1 MMKLSS
7 SSIERNVAQP
17 DALYLDEL
25 AQVFGVLSSS
35 ADGLTLSD
43 AVARQ
48 KTAGLNKIATLKKP
62 SIFLKFSSNFTHMM
76 ALLLWAGGVIALC
89 AGMTQLAVAIWSVNL
104 INGLFSF
111 WQEFKAEKATEALLK
126 LVPRKAKVLRGGA
139 GITIPAEE
147 LVPGDVIILAEGDDI
162 AADARIISDQG
173 LFVDQS
179 LLTGECAPV
188 RKTSR
193 DGNRY
198 HHPNRGHSD
207 VVYAGTSVTAGE
219 ARAVIITTGMNTR
232 FGNIAHLTQAILEDQ
247 SPLQKEMV
255 RVTKTVSALAVAIGF
270 GFFLIAVLTLHVH
283 LKDSF
288 IFALGMIVAF
298 VPEGML
304 PAVSLSLAIAVQ
316 QMSAKNAIVK
326 KLSSVETL
334 GCTSVICSDKTGT
347 LTRNEMTITRLWTF
361 SDEFEVTGRGYEPSG
376 TIYGAGSGISNKPPD
391 DLKALLEAGVRCC
404 NAHLIEPSADCAKW
418 TISGDPT
425 EAAIVVAATKIS
437 KLNGFNE
444 EQHAP
449 ETRDVRIDCIAFD
462 PHRKRMST
470 LWKQQDNFVSYTKGS
485 PREILDL
492 SISRSSAG
500 TITPLELSDRKRIV
514 EAIDRYAS
522 SGLRVLAIA
531 KKSFDKQPECDILE
545 LERNLVFLGL
555 VAMVDP
561 LHEEV
566 PDALLQCKRAGIRVI
581 MITGDY
587 ELTARSIA
595 RQAGI
600 ISSQETRVVTGQELK
615 ELTEEDL
622 ETVLSKE
629 VIFARTSPEDKLRIV
644 QALQRLK
651 HIVAVTGDGVND
663 APALKQADIGI
674 AMGLGGT
681 DVARE
686 SADVILS
693 DDNFASIVSAVRLG
707 RSVYDNIRK
716 FALYVFTSNVAE
728 AVPFAVMLFSR
739 GLIPL
744 PLTLM
749 QVLLID
755 LGTDMVPAIGLGADP
770 PDEDVMSKQ
779 PRDPKERLLN
789 RSLLMKVFF
798 WYGAIE
804 ACAAISAYFF
814 VNILNGCPTCGF
826 APVGSDIYRSATT
839 AAVCAVV
846 ACQIGT
852 ALCCRSATESVFK
865 MSISNNKLLVLGIG
879 VEVLLLCAVV
889 SLPPMM
895 SVFDTHL
902 PPVTAV
908 VFTLLWLPLIV
919 LMDEVRKLV
928 LRRRA
933 CAQS

>member
-1 MMKLSS
+1 MPIAHLPPAAKAGSAYW
-7 SSIERNVAQP
+7 AQCAP
-17 DALYLDEL
+17 EDALSKLGSFLE
-25 AQVFGVLSSS
+25 
-35 ADGLTLSD
+35 
-43 AVARQ
+43 
-48 KTAGLNKIATLKKP
+48 GLNADEATRRLQLHGFNSLPHVAKSPWYVELSK
-62 SIFLKFSSNFTHMM
+62 NFIHLF
-76 ALLLWAGGVIALC
+76 ALLLWAGAALSWV
-89 AGMTQLAVAIWSVNL
+89 AGMPQLAWAIIIV
-104 INGLFSF
+104 IIVNGLFSF

-126 LVPRKAKVLRGGA
+126 LVPRKARVLRGGVEIIIA
-139 GITIPAEE
+139 AEE
-147 LVPGDVIILAEGDDI
+147 LVPGDVILLAEGDDI
-162 AADARIISDQG
+162 AADARIINDQG

-219 ARAVIITTGMNTR
+219 ARALIISTGMSTR
-232 FGNIAHLTQAILEDQ
+232 FGKIAHLTQAILEDQ

-255 RVTKTVSALAVAIGF
+255 RVTKTVSALAVAIGL
-270 GFFLIAVLTLHVH
+270 GFFLIAVLTLHVEF
-283 LKDSF
+283 KDSF

-316 QMSAKNAIVK
+316 QMSARNAIVK

-347 LTRNEMTITRLWTF
+347 LTRNEMTITKLWTF

-376 TIYGAGSGISNKPPD
+376 TICGTKSGLLSKPSI
-391 DLKALLEAGVRCC
+391 DLEDLLEAGVRCC
-404 NAHLIEPSADCAKW
+404 NAHLVAPGDVPKW

-425 EAAIVVAATKIS
+425 EGAIIVAEKKVS
-437 KLNGFNE
+437 DLHGDHDNE
-444 EQHAP
+444 LGDNSLAEQG
-449 ETRDVRIDCIAFD
+449 VRVDCIAFD

-470 LWKQQDNFVSYTKGS
+470 LWKQKDHYVSYVKGS
-485 PREILDL
+485 PRELLDL
-492 SISRSSAG
+492 SITKLSEG
-500 TITPLELSDRKRIV
+500 KVTPLDLNDRKQIG
-514 EAIDRYAS
+514 EAIDRFAD
-522 SGLRVLAIA
+522 SGLRVLAVA
-531 KKSFDKQPECDILE
+531 RKSFDKRPECDELE
-545 LERNLVFLGL
+545 MERNLTFLGL

-566 PDALLQCKRAGIRVI
+566 PDALLKCKRAGIRVI

-600 ISSQETRVVTGQELK
+600 ISGPEARVVTGEELK
-615 ELTEEDL
+615 KLTDL
-622 ETVLSKE
+622 ELEKVFCSE

-644 QALQRLK
+644 QILQQLK

-686 SADVILS
+686 SADIILS
-693 DDNFASIVSAVRLG
+693 DDNFASIVSAVELG

-770 PDEDVMSKQ
+770 PDENVMSKQ
-779 PRDPKERLLN
+779 PRDPKERLLSK
-789 RSLLMKVFF
+789 RLLTKVFF
-798 WYGAIE
+798 WYGTIE
-804 ACAAISAYFF
+804 ACAAISAYLF
-814 VNILNGCPTCGF
+814 VNVLNGWPACGF
-826 APVGSDIYRSATT
+826 APVGTDVYRSATT

-852 ALCCRSATESVFK
+852 AICCRSATESVFK
-865 MSISNNKLLVLGIG
+865 MSLTNNKLLALGIG
-879 VEVLLLCAVV
+879 VEVLLLYSVMA
-889 SLPPMM
+889 LPPLM

-902 PPVTAV
+902 PPVTAIA
-908 VFTLLWLPLIV
+908 FTLLWLPLIV
-919 LMDEVRKLV
+919 LMDEVRKLIV
-928 LRRRA
+928 RRKLA
-933 CAQS
+933 